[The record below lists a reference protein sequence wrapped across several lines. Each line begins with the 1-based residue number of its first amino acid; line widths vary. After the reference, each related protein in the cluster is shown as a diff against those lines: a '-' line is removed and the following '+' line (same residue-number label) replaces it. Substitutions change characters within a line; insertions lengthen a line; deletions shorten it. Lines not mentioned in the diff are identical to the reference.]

1 MGIQFCIAMDDFSF
15 DNFNNIIKEML
26 KKSLFTQRQIEIIL
40 NFKNIEQVDL
50 GITKG
55 AYYRQVSQSRE
66 KLSSLYYSIVL
77 LRVLGILLPD
87 DVDVL
92 SKLSEQASVIKDG
105 DVFPEREQAI
115 MSVINQVISKT
126 TAM

>member
-15 DNFNNIIKEML
+15 DNFNNIIKEIM

-50 GITKG
+50 GISKG

-92 SKLSEQASVIKDG
+92 SKLSQQASVLKDG
-105 DVFPEREQAI
+105 DVFTEREEDI

>member
-15 DNFNNIIKEML
+15 DNYNNIIKEML

-40 NFKNIEQVDL
+40 NFKNIERIDL
-50 GITKG
+50 GISKG

-66 KLSSLYYSIVL
+66 KLSALYYSIVL

-87 DVDVL
+87 DVDIL

>member
-15 DNFNNIIKEML
+15 DNYNNIIKEML

-40 NFKNIEQVDL
+40 NFNNIEQVDL

-66 KLSSLYYSIVL
+66 KLSALYYSIVL

-87 DVDVL
+87 DVDIL

-105 DVFPEREQAI
+105 DVFVEREEDI
-115 MSVINQVISKT
+115 MNVINQVISKT

>member
-1 MGIQFCIAMDDFSF
+1 MSIQFCIAMYDFSF
-15 DNFNNIIKEML
+15 DNYNNIIKEML
-26 KKSLFTQRQIEIIL
+26 KKSLFTRRQIEIIL

-66 KLSSLYYSIVL
+66 KLSALYYSIVL

-87 DVDVL
+87 DVDIL
-92 SKLSEQASVIKDG
+92 SKLSEQASVI
-105 DVFPEREQAI
+105 
-115 MSVINQVISKT
+115 
-126 TAM
+126 

>member
-15 DNFNNIIKEML
+15 DDFNNIIKEML

-40 NFKNIEQVDL
+40 NFKNIERIDL
-50 GITKG
+50 GISKG

-92 SKLSEQASVIKDG
+92 SKLSKQASVLKDG
-105 DVFPEREQAI
+105 DVFGEREEDI

>member
-1 MGIQFCIAMDDFSF
+1 MDDFSF
-15 DNFNNIIKEML
+15 DNYNNIIKEML

-40 NFKNIEQVDL
+40 NFKNIEQIDL
-50 GITKG
+50 GISKG

-105 DVFPEREQAI
+105 DVFPEREQEITSIIERVVKQAVG
-115 MSVINQVISKT
+115 M
-126 TAM
+126 

>member
-15 DNFNNIIKEML
+15 DNFNNIIKEIM

-40 NFKNIEQVDL
+40 NFKNIEQIDL
-50 GITKG
+50 GISKG

>member
-15 DNFNNIIKEML
+15 DNFNNIIKEIM

-50 GITKG
+50 GISKG

-66 KLSSLYYSIVL
+66 KLSALYYSIVL

-87 DVDVL
+87 DVDIL

>member
-15 DNFNNIIKEML
+15 DNYNNIIKEML

-105 DVFPEREQAI
+105 DVFPEREEAI

>member
-15 DNFNNIIKEML
+15 DKFNNIIKEIM

-40 NFKNIEQVDL
+40 NFKNIEQIDL
-50 GITKG
+50 GISKG

-87 DVDVL
+87 DIDVL
-92 SKLSEQASVIKDG
+92 SKLSQQASVLKDG
-105 DVFPEREQAI
+105 DVFAEREEDI

>member
-15 DNFNNIIKEML
+15 DNYNNIIKEML
-26 KKSLFTQRQIEIIL
+26 KKSLFTRRQIEIIL

-50 GITKG
+50 GITKA

-66 KLSSLYYSIVL
+66 KLSALYYSIVL

-87 DVDVL
+87 DVDIL

-105 DVFPEREQAI
+105 DVFVEREEDI
-115 MSVINQVISKT
+115 MNVINQVISKT

>member
-1 MGIQFCIAMDDFSF
+1 MDDFSF
-15 DNFNNIIKEML
+15 DNYNNIIKEML

-50 GITKG
+50 GISKG

>member
-50 GITKG
+50 GISKG

>member
-1 MGIQFCIAMDDFSF
+1 MGIQFCIAMGDFSF
-15 DNFNNIIKEML
+15 DNYNNIIKEML

-66 KLSSLYYSIVL
+66 KLSALYYSIVL

-87 DVDVL
+87 DVDIL

-105 DVFPEREQAI
+105 DVFVEREEDI
-115 MSVINQVISKT
+115 MNVINQVISKT
-126 TAM
+126 AAM

>member
-15 DNFNNIIKEML
+15 DNFNNIIKEIM

-50 GITKG
+50 GISKG

-92 SKLSEQASVIKDG
+92 SKLSQQASVLKDG
-105 DVFPEREQAI
+105 DVFTEREEDI
-115 MSVINQVISKT
+115 MNVINQVISKT

>member
-66 KLSSLYYSIVL
+66 KLSALYYSIVL
-77 LRVLGILLPD
+77 LRVLGILLTD
-87 DVDVL
+87 DVDIL

>member
-15 DNFNNIIKEML
+15 DNYNNIIKEML

-66 KLSSLYYSIVL
+66 KLSALYYSIVL

-87 DVDVL
+87 DVDIL

>member
-105 DVFPEREQAI
+105 DVFPEREEAI

>member
-66 KLSSLYYSIVL
+66 KLSALYYSIVL

-87 DVDVL
+87 DVDIL

-105 DVFPEREQAI
+105 DVFVEREEDI
-115 MSVINQVISKT
+115 MNVINQVISKT

>member
-15 DNFNNIIKEML
+15 DNFNNIIKEIM

-40 NFKNIEQVDL
+40 NFKNIEQIDL
-50 GITKG
+50 GISKG

-87 DVDVL
+87 DIDVL
-92 SKLSEQASVIKDG
+92 SKLSQQASVLKAG
-105 DVFPEREQAI
+105 DVIAEREEDI
-115 MSVINQVISKT
+115 LSVINQVISKT

>member
-66 KLSSLYYSIVL
+66 KLSALYYSIVL

-87 DVDVL
+87 DVDIL

>member
-15 DNFNNIIKEML
+15 DNYNNIIKEML

-66 KLSSLYYSIVL
+66 KLSALYYSIVL

-87 DVDVL
+87 DVDIL

-105 DVFPEREQAI
+105 DVFVEREEDI
-115 MSVINQVISKT
+115 MNVINQVISKT
-126 TAM
+126 AAM